1 MGSGVV
7 RTLFHSVLM
16 LAVCSTGQH
25 IVAEEV
31 ISFERDVA
39 PILIRRCVQC
49 HSDGERQGELQLHT
63 EEGLLKGGE
72 SGVAL
77 SPDRKSGLLLERIEA
92 GEMPPSDKGGT
103 GPLPSDEL
111 SILKRWMAA
120 GSPWPKGHIL
130 KLPTVTSS
138 TRAGLDWWSLQPL
151 RVTHLPTV
159 KQTDRLTNM
168 VDAYLLSRL
177 EKEGMSYAPPADRR
191 TLIRRLY
198 ADLLGLPPTYEE
210 IESFA
215 NDPSSNAYEELVDRL
230 LDSPHFGERWAR
242 YWLDLVR
249 YAETSGYER
258 DQVKPNAWKYRDW
271 VIQAINDDIPYDQFI
286 REQLAGDEIPERSEA
301 TLIATGFLRLGTWND
316 EPNDALEYKYE
327 RVEDLIHTTSTA
339 FLGMTVKCAR
349 CHDHKFDPIPQV
361 DYYKMAAIFWAGH
374 VEPRGADLLGGPSKE
389 ELGADVLGY
398 TDRSRDPPP
407 LHRLAKGDPHRE
419 EEIILPGVLSF
430 VPTLDRPIEPSP
442 PQAKTTYRRRQLA
455 DWIADPNHPLT
466 ARVAVNRLWQHH
478 FGQGLV
484 RTPDNFGFTGDQP
497 VHPELLDALARE
509 LIAGGW
515 RFKRIHRLIL
525 LSQAYRQSVVHPNE
539 RMYREKDAANR
550 LLWKA
555 NLVRR
560 DAESLRDAMLLV
572 SGRIDPKIGG
582 PSFHPTISDD
592 ALEGLSMKGGAWK
605 ASPEEE
611 QRRRSIYMFSKRSL
625 LSPLM
630 TVFDFCDTSQPCA
643 KREVTT
649 VAPQALAL
657 LNNSFVHQMSEATAD
672 RVIASGAKT
681 TDEQIDSAW
690 KFILGRVPSVEE
702 RDSSSAHLKEQTGWF
717 SDPAVTSDE
726 QRSHRMA
733 LASLCH
739 VLMNSNEFVFVD

>member
-1 MGSGVV
+1 MGSGVD
-7 RTLFHSVLM
+7 RKRFSVVF
-16 LAVCSTGQH
+16 AIASCAFGRPS
-25 IVAEEV
+25 VAEEGP
-31 ISFERDVA
+31 SFERDIA
-39 PILIRRCVQC
+39 PILVRRCVQC
-49 HSDGERQGELQLHT
+49 HSDGDRQGELKLTT

-72 SGVAL
+72 SGPAL
-77 SPDRKSGLLLERIEA
+77 NADRKSGLLLERIEA
-92 GEMPPSDKGGT
+92 GEMPPSEKGGT
-103 GPLPSDEL
+103 GPLPPEEFAL
-111 SILKRWMAA
+111 LKRWMEA
-120 GSPWPKGHIL
+120 GSPWPMGHVL
-130 KLPTVTSS
+130 KLPSVTSS

-151 RVTHLPTV
+151 RVAPVPTV
-159 KQTDRLTNM
+159 NQTDRLSNM

-177 EKEGMSYAPPADRR
+177 EKEGMSYAPLADRR
-191 TLIRRLY
+191 TLIRRVY

-215 NDPSSNAYEELVDRL
+215 NDSSTNAYEELVDRL

-258 DQVKPNAWKYRDW
+258 DQVKPYAWKYRDW
-271 VIQAINDDIPYDQFI
+271 VMQAINDDMPYDKFV

-301 TLIATGFLRLGTWND
+301 TLVATGFLRLGTWND
-316 EPNDALEYKYE
+316 EPNDPLEYKYE

-361 DYYKMAAIFWAGH
+361 DYYKMAAVFWAGH

-389 ELGADVLGY
+389 ELGVDVLGY
-398 TDRSRDPPP
+398 TDRSRDPPE
-407 LHRLAKGDPHRE
+407 LRRLAKGDPHRE
-419 EEIILPGVLSF
+419 EEVVAPGVLSF
-430 VPTLDRPIEPSP
+430 VPTLDRPMALP
-442 PQAKTTYRRRQLA
+442 PADAKTTFRRKQLA
-455 DWIADPNHPLT
+455 DWIVDPSHPLT

-484 RTPDNFGFTGDQP
+484 RTSDNFGFTGDQP

-525 LSQAYRQSVVHPNE
+525 LSQAYRQTAVHPSE
-539 RMYREKDAANR
+539 AEYRTKDAGNR
-550 LLWKA
+550 YFWKA
-555 NLVRR
+555 NLSRR

-572 SGRIDPKIGG
+572 SGRIDPAIGG

-605 ASPEEE
+605 ASPDEE

-672 RVIASGAKT
+672 RIIASGAKT
-681 TDEQIDSAW
+681 SDEQIDSAW
-690 KFILGRVPSVEE
+690 KFILGRVPTPEE
-702 RDSSSAHLKEQTGWF
+702 RNICAAHLNEQIGRFT
-717 SDPAVTSDE
+717 DPSVAFDE
-726 QRSHRMA
+726 QGSRRMA

-739 VLMNSNEFVFVD
+739 VLMNSNEFIFVD